1 MLTPTIL
8 YMKNYIHENKTG
20 NVSSDIFY
28 ESHRLS
34 PFIHQHFHA
43 FEFRLMLSCPQ
54 ISSPTLETNLTYGP
68 AHCLSCT
75 FYNLCCC
82 SSNVEFM
89 ELTHSEHDMGLIC
102 LSSARTGCVTLMT
115 TDKH

>member
-8 YMKNYIHENKTG
+8 YMKNYIHENKRE

-43 FEFRLMLSCPQ
+43 FEFRLMLSSK
-54 ISSPTLETNLTYGP
+54 ISSPKFQMNLTYKP

-75 FYNLCCC
+75 L
-82 SSNVEFM
+82 
-89 ELTHSEHDMGLIC
+89 
-102 LSSARTGCVTLMT
+102 
-115 TDKH
+115 